1 MKIKSQKYILSTET
15 SIVYKLIKSNY
26 RTKQK
31 LIPNDDQNFNSEN
44 NFLINKNALMSDG
57 SPWKSKNKLE
67 KKINDK

>member
-1 MKIKSQKYILSTET
+1 MMIK
-15 SIVYKLIKSNY
+15 
-26 RTKQK
+26 
-31 LIPNDDQNFNSEN
+31 NSEN